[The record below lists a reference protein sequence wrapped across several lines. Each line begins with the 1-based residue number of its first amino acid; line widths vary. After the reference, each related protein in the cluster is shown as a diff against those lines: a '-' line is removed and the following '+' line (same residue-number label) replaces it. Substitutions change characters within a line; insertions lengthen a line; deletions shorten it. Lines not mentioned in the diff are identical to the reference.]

1 MRYIICLVA
10 LAIITVVVGVGS
22 AGTTAMA
29 GGVTSDTTGTGAV
42 TGSAYEFNY
51 DGSTEASTGYL
62 EADINALAYAKG
74 KSSAIVTTKVP
85 TLQSLSKTYGDADLA
100 VSAMGTT
107 YVKAEGKSSAASVAS
122 YAAIHSYAWSGE
134 DLILNSREIGGHAYI
149 ASLIGNAETQNGLT
163 VFSLSKPVGSFYAE
177 SSANGLAKYYA
188 KARYSTQDMNAG
200 SEISG
205 SVEGKTTLEGEVTSD
220 HAEIAG
226 IVADMNSMESIWNT
240 IETVEWMK
248 DTEIFNAPPFN
259 APPFNS
265 PLIAAIA
272 SGSVSELT
280 MTQNML
286 QPGHV
291 AGGVANIILVGA
303 INDGIPADTSSY
315 AAGTVEDTKATAS
328 GRLQYNP
335 WEEEYKV
342 SATKSAK
349 MSADVRVLKALDAA
363 AASSLLATGA
373 YADPSRQR
381 AGTIANTYAAAQR
394 VNPGNMADG
403 SDRVWGK
410 AFISS
415 GSWNSWAA
423 ELENGA
429 LDDQASVSGTLI
441 QKKLESGL
449 GSGAFLQYRK
459 NGPVYANALILQGAG
474 AGFPW
479 WWWAD
484 IADAQIISAELMGP
498 KGHTYGS
505 SGWDGAGVSMAA
517 KNLNVGAYD
526 RWTNGPYAPDMI
538 SIDIADASG
547 WFWCD
552 GTNDL
557 QYNGLSLGVSDPV
570 FNPSGYGSW
579 TGMQMTYLPSP
590 VQRNTLVTF
599 AATQPA

>member
-1 MRYIICLVA
+1 MRYITCLIA

-22 AGTTAMA
+22 ATTVDMA
-29 GGVTSDTTGTGAV
+29 GGVTSDTTGTGA
-42 TGSAYEFNY
+42 TIGYAYEFNY
-51 DGSTEASTGYL
+51 AKPDGTSVYL
-62 EADINALAYAKG
+62 TADINALAYAKG
-74 KSSAIVTTKVP
+74 KSSATVTTNVP
-85 TLQSLSKTYGDADLA
+85 TTQSLSKRYPSTGNPAAELS
-100 VSAMGTT
+100 VSAKGTT
-107 YVKAEGKSSAASVAS
+107 YVKAEGKSNAASVAS
-122 YAAIHSYAWSGE
+122 FAEIHAGVSSDYNDIWGSAAIRSQIS
-134 DLILNSREIGGHAYI
+134 DLPFGIPFG
-149 ASLIGNAETQNGLT
+149 
-163 VFSLSKPVGSFYAE
+163 KPQGSFYAE
-177 SSANGLAKYYA
+177 SSAEGLANYNA
-188 KARYSTQDMNAG
+188 KLTLPGQRI

-205 SVEGKTTLEGEVTSD
+205 SVEGKTTLEGEVTHD

-226 IVADMNSMESIWNT
+226 TVSDMNAWDPIARSLNT
-240 IETVEWMK
+240 VQWMK
-248 DTEIFNAPPFN
+248 FISEDDILRSIDGDGPEGIPIRQRMGE
-259 APPFNS
+259 
-265 PLIAAIA
+265 PLIAEIESLSASHGNTVYAGVINAI
-272 SGSVSELT
+272 
-280 MTQNML
+280 Q
-286 QPGHV
+286 
-291 AGGVANIILVGA
+291 VGA

-315 AAGTVEDTKATAS
+315 AAGTVEDTSATAS
-328 GRLQYNP
+328 GRVQNLRAD
-335 WEEEYKV
+335 EEYKV

-373 YADPSRQR
+373 FASPYVQTAS
-381 AGTIANTYAAAQR
+381 TIANTYAAAQR

-410 AFISS
+410 AFIAS

-429 LDDQASVSGTLI
+429 LDDQASVSGQLV
-441 QKKLESGL
+441 QKVPESGL

-459 NGPVYANALILQGAG
+459 NGPLYANALILQGAG
-474 AGFPW
+474 AGIMP
-479 WWWAD
+479 AD
-484 IADAQIISAELMGP
+484 IVDAQIISAELMGP

-505 SGWDGAGVSMAA
+505 SGWDGAGVSMVA

-526 RWTNGPYAPDMI
+526 RETTGPYAPDAI

-552 GTNDL
+552 GTNDQ

-570 FNPSGYGSW
+570 FNPTGYGTW

>member
-1 MRYIICLVA
+1 MRYITCLIA

-22 AGTTAMA
+22 AITVDMA
-29 GGVTSDTTGTGAV
+29 GGVTSDTTGTGA
-42 TGSAYEFNY
+42 TIGYAYEFNY
-51 DGSTEASTGYL
+51 AKPDGASVYL
-62 EADINALAYAKG
+62 TADINALAYAKG
-74 KSSAIVTTKVP
+74 KSSATVTTNVP
-85 TLQSLSKTYGDADLA
+85 TTQSLSKRYPSTGNPAAELS
-100 VSAMGTT
+100 VSAKGTT
-107 YVKAEGKSSAASVAS
+107 YVKAEGKSNAASVAS
-122 YAAIHSYAWSGE
+122 FAEIHAGVFSGVNGTWGSAAIRSQIS
-134 DLILNSREIGGHAYI
+134 DLPFGNSTLGG
-149 ASLIGNAETQNGLT
+149 TPQ
-163 VFSLSKPVGSFYAE
+163 GSFYAE
-177 SSANGLAKYYA
+177 SSAEGLANYNA
-188 KARYSTQDMNAG
+188 KLTLPGQRI

-205 SVEGKTTLEGEVTSD
+205 SVEGKTTLEGEVTHD

-226 IVADMNSMESIWNT
+226 TVTDMNESSWDPIARSPNT
-240 IETVEWMK
+240 VQWMK
-248 DTEIFNAPPFN
+248 FISEDDILRSIDGDGPEGIPIRQRMGE
-259 APPFNS
+259 
-265 PLIAAIA
+265 PLIAEIESLSASHGNTVYAGVINAI
-272 SGSVSELT
+272 
-280 MTQNML
+280 Q
-286 QPGHV
+286 
-291 AGGVANIILVGA
+291 VGA

-315 AAGTVEDTKATAS
+315 AAGTVEDTSATAS
-328 GRLQYNP
+328 GRVQNLLAD
-335 WEEEYKV
+335 EEYKV

-373 YADPSRQR
+373 FASPYVQT

-410 AFISS
+410 AFIAS

-429 LDDQASVSGTLI
+429 LDDQASVSGQLV
-441 QKKLESGL
+441 QKVPESGL

-459 NGPVYANALILQGAG
+459 NGPLYANALILQGAG
-474 AGFPW
+474 AGIMPE
-479 WWWAD
+479 A
-484 IADAQIISAELMGP
+484 AQIISAELMGP

-505 SGWDGAGVSMAA
+505 SGWDGAGVSMVA

-526 RWTNGPYAPDMI
+526 RKTTGPYAPDAI

-552 GTNDL
+552 GTNDQ

-570 FNPSGYGSW
+570 FNPTGYGTW